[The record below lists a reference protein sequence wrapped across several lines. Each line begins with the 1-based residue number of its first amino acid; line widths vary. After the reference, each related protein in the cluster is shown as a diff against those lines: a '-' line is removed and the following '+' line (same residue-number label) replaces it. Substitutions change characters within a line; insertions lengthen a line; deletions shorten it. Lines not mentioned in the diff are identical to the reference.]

1 MQLYNPY
8 LGSFE
13 QSNLF
18 NKYAKLALWIS
29 AIMLGI
35 AYAIR
40 TYYSDYSELSDFLS
54 KINCFFIV
62 SYSVLSFVSDVI
74 FYQASIQ
81 RREDFIDNSFKT
93 TIADNRSVDYYTND
107 HIASGI
113 YKMAV
118 NGFENSLF
126 TYNIANKMTTSLW
139 IKNILFA
146 IFILLFAI
154 FGYDNAFVLLIQLS
168 LPILLLQ
175 EAIKHTLFV
184 SRIKRVYENYRR
196 LFNEL
201 KNKPDCKFKRP
212 EILLNILDYETTLTY
227 GTTLLNS
234 KIYNKLN
241 PELSVKW
248 NHMKTEYNIE

>member
-1 MQLYNPY
+1 MQRYNPY
-8 LGSFE
+8 LASFE
-13 QSNLF
+13 QSKLF
-18 NKYAKLALWIS
+18 NKYAKLTLWIS
-29 AIMLGI
+29 TIILGI
-35 AYAIR
+35 AFALK
-40 TYYSDYSELSDFLS
+40 TYTNDWSEISAFLS

-62 SYSVLSFVSDVI
+62 SYSILSFISDI
-74 FYQASIQ
+74 YFYQASIQ

-93 TIADNRSVDYYTND
+93 AIADNRSVDYYTND
-107 HIASGI
+107 NIASGI

-126 TYNIANKMTTSLW
+126 TYTIANKMTSSLW

-184 SRIKRVYENYRR
+184 SRIRRVYENYRR
-196 LFNEL
+196 LFNDL
-201 KNKPDCKFKRP
+201 KDKPDCKYKRP

-227 GTTLLNS
+227 GTTLLDS
-234 KIYNKLN
+234 EIYHKLN

-248 NHMKTEYNIE
+248 NNMKKAYNIK